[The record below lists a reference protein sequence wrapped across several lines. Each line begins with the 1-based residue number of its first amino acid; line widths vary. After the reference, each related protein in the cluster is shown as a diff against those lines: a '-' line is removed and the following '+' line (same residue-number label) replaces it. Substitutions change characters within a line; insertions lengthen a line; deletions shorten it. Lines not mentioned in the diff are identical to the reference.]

1 MDLDTYKGMKTER
14 RMIKMKGFKEFKARM
29 ESDEAFR
36 EKFRDVK
43 DEEQLLALTRAEG
56 YDVEILDE
64 EDLDVVAGGANAAD
78 NFKKVS
84 DTAENEV
91 SKAFNRGVNNIGNAI
106 GNLKKDIVRSTSV
119 PKVVIETAAA
129 KVLQY
134 VRWLF

>member
-1 MDLDTYKGMKTER
+1 
-14 RMIKMKGFKEFKARM
+14 MIKMKGFKEFKARM

-91 SKAFNRGVNNIGNAI
+91 SNAFNRGVNNIGNAI

>member
-1 MDLDTYKGMKTER
+1 MKTER

>member
-14 RMIKMKGFKEFKARM
+14 RMITMKGFKEFKARM

-64 EDLDVVAGGANAAD
+64 EDLEVVAGGANAAD

>member
-1 MDLDTYKGMKTER
+1 
-14 RMIKMKGFKEFKARM
+14 MKGFKEFKARM

-64 EDLDVVAGGANAAD
+64 EDLEVVAGGANAAD